1 MIKKIFSASST
12 FWNWLVV
19 SSANPQAVALTV
31 QGIFSM
37 TVVQTIFGLLPFVGI
52 HPTFTLAMASAGVV
66 NIIYTVA
73 SIVTGLV
80 TLYGLFRKAVV
91 TIHGLVPA
99 PTPVVVVPKPAVT
112 VVQTATPTP
121 PAAS

>member
-99 PTPVVVVPKPAVT
+99 PVPVVVAAKPAT
-112 VVQTATPTP
+112 PAAQTATPTP